1 MTAWLAEEMLDG
13 QHLKVD
19 IPAHARTA
27 HQGLLQKGLEEDLLN
42 RPSYVSLTTQSVKGL
57 NSTELM

>member
-27 HQGLLQKGLEEDLLN
+27 YKGLPAEKTGRGSLLN
-42 RPSYVSLTTQSVKGL
+42 RPSCPLDDPVSQGAEL
-57 NSTELM
+57 N